1 VAEPVSF
8 GDILLIALP
17 THAPRGHE
25 QEGVRPAVVVGLPEQ
40 AGAPRFPAVLVIP
53 LTTQEGTW
61 SRKAPGLYPRLR
73 AGAGGLPH
81 PSVALLDQ
89 VRSIDVRRVSSYL
102 GSLAGEE
109 FQPIRDGLKQIFGFT
124 PKLSSPM
131 AAR

>member
-25 QEGVRPAVVVGLPEQ
+25 QEGARPAVVVGLPEL
-40 AGAPRFPAVLVIP
+40 AGEPRFPTVLVVP

-61 SRKAPGLYPRLR
+61 SRKAAGLYPCLP

-81 PSVALLDQ
+81 PSAGPA
-89 VRSIDVRRVSSYL
+89 RSTAQYRCSASVKYL
-102 GSLAGEE
+102 GSLAAEE
-109 FQPIRDGLKQIFGFT
+109 FQPIDDGLKKIFGFT
-124 PKLSSPM
+124 AKLS
-131 AAR
+131 

>member
-1 VAEPVSF
+1 MAEPVSF

-17 THAPRGHE
+17 THAPPGHE

-40 AGAPRFPAVLVIP
+40 AGEPRFPTVLVIP

-61 SRKAPGLYPRLR
+61 SKKAPRLYSRLR
-73 AGAGGLPH
+73 AGAGGLPR

-89 VRSIDVRRVSSYL
+89 VRSVDVRRVSSYL

-109 FQPIRDGLKQIFGFT
+109 FQPIHDGLKQIFGFT
-124 PKLSSPM
+124 AKLSSPP
-131 AAR
+131 AAP

>member
-1 VAEPVSF
+1 MAEPVSF

-25 QEGVRPAVVVGLPEQ
+25 
-40 AGAPRFPAVLVIP
+40 
-53 LTTQEGTW
+53 QEGTW

-89 VRSIDVRRVSSYL
+89 LRSIDVQRVTSYL
-102 GSLAGEE
+102 GSLAAEE
-109 FQPIRDGLKQIFGFT
+109 FQPIDDGLKKIFGFT
-124 PKLSSPM
+124 AKLS
-131 AAR
+131 